1 MHNAFTDFCQ
11 IFFNCLRVVD
21 SFYRRKDPVR
31 HLLLEIEK
39 LMCVELH
46 LKRLLSE
53 VVVLIDH
60 EIFKHRVLVL
70 NLAIDLL
77 IQDTHCYVGILVENI
92 NLGGNW
98 FLLQEDAREA

>member
-1 MHNAFTDFCQ
+1 MHNSFTDFCQ

-70 NLAIDLL
+70 NLIFDFF
-77 IQDTHCYVGILVENI
+77 VEIPICVVWVFIRNFY
-92 NLGGNW
+92 LPEDSL
-98 FLLQEDAREA
+98 FLQKNV